1 MGNFI
6 LLWLGILFVGLV
18 IGIGI
23 YIHQPMFGNMPSG
36 ERLERIK
43 GSPHYIDGEFKNLE
57 PATQIVEGNRFIV
70 LWDFLFGKKE
80 QLIPQKLIPVEK
92 VDLKAFNK
100 SEDIIIWLGH
110 SSYYMQLDGKSIL
123 IDPVFSAYASPIS
136 FINKAF
142 DGTNPYTAEDIPD
155 IDVLLISHD
164 HWNHLDYS
172 TIMSLKPRINQV
184 VCALG
189 VGTYFEEWGFEKKQ
203 IFEED
208 WFAEI
213 PLQENFAVC
222 ILPAQHFSG
231 RLLKSNQTLWAS
243 FAITTKN
250 HRVFY
255 SGDGG
260 YGKHFKEIGERFGN
274 FDIAIMENGQYN
286 KAWARIHM
294 MPEETAQAAEDIQ
307 AKVLLPAHTGKFAL
321 SKHSW
326 EEPFNRIVEASEG
339 KNYRL
344 ITPKL
349 GEVMEI
355 GNDEQVFTH
364 WWE

>member
-164 HWNHLDYS
+164 HWDHLDYS

-208 WFAEI
+208 
-213 PLQENFAVC
+213 
-222 ILPAQHFSG
+222 
-231 RLLKSNQTLWAS
+231 
-243 FAITTKN
+243 
-250 HRVFY
+250 
-255 SGDGG
+255 
-260 YGKHFKEIGERFGN
+260 
-274 FDIAIMENGQYN
+274 
-286 KAWARIHM
+286 
-294 MPEETAQAAEDIQ
+294 
-307 AKVLLPAHTGKFAL
+307 
-321 SKHSW
+321 
-326 EEPFNRIVEASEG
+326 
-339 KNYRL
+339 
-344 ITPKL
+344 
-349 GEVMEI
+349 
-355 GNDEQVFTH
+355 
-364 WWE
+364 